1 MPTEQSADCRQR
13 TIGKVKNLAGTV
25 FINRT
30 FASTECKEYYC
41 LPATQRS
48 AGCLLTCN
56 EVDSANANAW
66 QSGRVQKDGQESSV
80 SLTFC
85 FVVGASAC
93 MIICTRSS
101 VDSGA
106 SGARRR
112 ERFPCKRH
120 VVARKLPHATIST
133 HTVCGLPHATPSR
146 RSRKLMVPASGW
158 LFIHHA
164 AMPLVRSLPV
174 QSKAAP

>member
-85 FVVGASAC
+85 HWVGRQAGRIHC
-93 MIICTRSS
+93 TRRTRSS
-101 VDSGA
+101 VNVE
-106 SGARRR
+106 RRALGR
-112 ERFPCKRH
+112 GRSAFLTSRTRINRGLSD
-120 VVARKLPHATIST
+120 RKKMCDGFS
-133 HTVCGLPHATPSR
+133 
-146 RSRKLMVPASGW
+146 
-158 LFIHHA
+158 
-164 AMPLVRSLPV
+164 
-174 QSKAAP
+174 